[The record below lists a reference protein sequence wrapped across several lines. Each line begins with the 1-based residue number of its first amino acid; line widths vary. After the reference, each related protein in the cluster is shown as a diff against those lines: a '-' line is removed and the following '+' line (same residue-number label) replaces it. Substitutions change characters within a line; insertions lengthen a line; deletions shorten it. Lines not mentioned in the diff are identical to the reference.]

1 MIGKEIHNFAL
12 KLWPLN
18 RSITGEG
25 LRETLKEIS
34 EHLPDLKIKSFKSDL
49 KVFDRKVPEEWHVKE
64 AYIIDPEGKK
74 AFIVLINARGVT
86 PSKYT
91 KGIKNLMD
99 QLRQKNNKKSMIF
112 QQFWVQ
118 TFM

>member
-49 KVFDRKVPEEWHVKE
+49 KVFDWKVPEEWHVNE

-74 AFIVLINARGVT
+74 FVIFQRIIYTLLVIVLLFEEKCN
-86 PSKYT
+86 
-91 KGIKNLMD
+91 
-99 QLRQKNNKKSMIF
+99 
-112 QQFWVQ
+112 
-118 TFM
+118 